1 MTTGDTADG
10 YDVDLEHL
18 DNVTARI
25 GGLVGFITDSLVG
38 LDTRIAAA
46 HLTWSGEAAAAHATA
61 HKEWAQA
68 ATEVR
73 EGIDAMRA
81 AAATAHGAYTAALT
95 TNLGIL
101 GR

>member
-10 YDVDLEHL
+10 YNVDLEHL
-18 DNVTARI
+18 DNVTVRI
-25 GGLVGFITDSLVG
+25 GGLVGFVTDSLAG
-38 LDTRIAAA
+38 LDARIAAA
-46 HLTWSGEAAAAHATA
+46 HLTWGGEAATAHATA
-61 HKEWAQA
+61 HREWAQA

-73 EGIDAMRA
+73 EGIDTMRS
-81 AAATAHGAYTAALT
+81 AAATAHSAYTAALT